1 MQITLL
7 MVMVMVMA
15 VIMGMCVGMAVVMRV
30 GMIMMM
36 VVGVIIPLMAY
47 GRPHPVVVVM
57 DVPLMVIV
65 VVNDQGAR
73 CALLVVMMVMGVMSM
88 MMVVLMTMFMVMF
101 MSMFVMMLMIVFM
114 AGDPRLAASAYA
126 THINLPR
133 CR

>member
-1 MQITLL
+1 ML
-7 MVMVMVMA
+7 MVMVM
-15 VIMGMCVGMAVVMRV
+15 GMAMMMRV

-36 VVGVIIPLMAY
+36 VMGVIMVVLMRLIIPLVAH
-47 GRPHPVVVVM
+47 GSPHPVVVVM
-57 DVPLMVIV
+57 DIPLMVIV

-73 CALLVVMMVMGVMSM
+73 RALLM
-88 MMVVLMTMFMVMF
+88 VLMV
-101 MSMFVMMLMIVFM
+101 LMIVGVGMVVFIFM

>member
-1 MQITLL
+1 
-7 MVMVMVMA
+7 
-15 VIMGMCVGMAVVMRV
+15 MGMRVGMAVVMRV

-36 VVGVIIPLMAY
+36 VMGVIMVVLMGVIMPLMAY
-47 GRPHPVVVVM
+47 GSLHPVVVVM
-57 DVPLMVIV
+57 DIPLMVIV

-73 CALLVVMMVMGVMSM
+73 CTLLMVMMVMGVMTM
-88 MMVVLMTMFMVMF
+88 MMAVLMPMFMVMF
-101 MSMFVMMLMIVFM
+101 MFVMMLMIVLM

>member
-1 MQITLL
+1 

-15 VIMGMCVGMAVVMRV
+15 VIMGMRVGMAVFMRV

-36 VVGVIIPLMAY
+36 VVGVIMTLVAY
-47 GRPHPVVVVM
+47 GSPYPVVVVM
-57 DVPLMVIV
+57 DIPLMVIV

-73 CALLVVMMVMGVMSM
+73 RTLFVGMMVMGVMSM

-101 MSMFVMMLMIVFM
+101 MFVMMLMIVLM

>member
-1 MQITLL
+1 
-7 MVMVMVMA
+7 
-15 VIMGMCVGMAVVMRV
+15 MGMRVGMAVLMRV

-36 VVGVIIPLMAY
+36 VVGVIMVVIVWMIMTLVAHGSPY
-47 GRPHPVVVVM
+47 PVVVVM
-57 DVPLMVIV
+57 DIPLMVIV

-73 CALLVVMMVMGVMSM
+73 RTLFVGMMVMGVMSM

-101 MSMFVMMLMIVFM
+101 MFVMMLMIVLM

>member
-1 MQITLL
+1 
-7 MVMVMVMA
+7 MVMIMVMA
-15 VIMGMCVGMAVVMRV
+15 VIMGMRVGMAVLMRL

-36 VVGVIIPLMAY
+36 VVGVIMTLVAY
-47 GRPHPVVVVM
+47 GSSHPVVVVM
-57 DVPLMVIV
+57 DIPLMVIV

-73 CALLVVMMVMGVMSM
+73 CALLVIMMVMGVMSM

-101 MSMFVMMLMIVFM
+101 MIVLM

>member
-1 MQITLL
+1 
-7 MVMVMVMA
+7 MVMVMA
-15 VIMGMCVGMAVVMRV
+15 VIMGMRVGMAVVMRV

-36 VVGVIIPLMAY
+36 VVGVIVMVLMTLCSHW
-47 GRPHPVVVVM
+47 RPYPVVVVM
-57 DVPLMVIV
+57 DIPLMVVV

-101 MSMFVMMLMIVFM
+101 MFVMMLMIVLM
-114 AGDPRLAASAYA
+114 AGNPRLAASAYA

>member
-1 MQITLL
+1 
-7 MVMVMVMA
+7 
-15 VIMGMCVGMAVVMRV
+15 MGMRVGMAVLMRV

-36 VVGVIIPLMAY
+36 VVGVIMVVIVWMIMTLVAHGSPY
-47 GRPHPVVVVM
+47 PVVVVM
-57 DVPLMVIV
+57 DIPLMVIV

-73 CALLVVMMVMGVMSM
+73 RTLFVGMMV
-88 MMVVLMTMFMVMF
+88 VVLMTMFMVMF
-101 MSMFVMMLMIVFM
+101 MLVIVLM

>member
-1 MQITLL
+1 MP
-7 MVMVMVMA
+7 VV
-15 VIMGMCVGMAVVMRV
+15 MGMAMMMRV

-36 VVGVIIPLMAY
+36 VMGVIMVVLMRLIMTLVAHRCPY
-47 GRPHPVVVVM
+47 TMVVVM
-57 DVPLMVIV
+57 DIPLMVVV
-65 VVNDQGAR
+65 VVNDQSTW
-73 CALLVVMMVMGVMSM
+73 CTLLVVMMVMRVMSM

-101 MSMFVMMLMIVFM
+101 MFVMMLMIVLM

>member
-1 MQITLL
+1 
-7 MVMVMVMA
+7 
-15 VIMGMCVGMAVVMRV
+15 MGMSVGMAVVMRV

-36 VVGVIIPLMAY
+36 VVGVIMVVLMKLIMTLMAY
-47 GRPHPVVVVM
+47 RSPHPVVVVM
-57 DVPLMVIV
+57 DIPLMVVV

-73 CALLVVMMVMGVMSM
+73 RTLFVGMMVMRVMSM
-88 MMVVLMTMFMVMF
+88 FMVVLVSVF
-101 MSMFVMMLMIVFM
+101 MIVGVGMVVIIFM

>member
-1 MQITLL
+1 
-7 MVMVMVMA
+7 MVMVMRMA
-15 VIMGMCVGMAVVMRV
+15 VVMSMTMVMRV

-36 VVGVIIPLMAY
+36 VVGVIVMELMTLCSHW
-47 GRPHPVVVVM
+47 RPYPVVVVM
-57 DVPLMVIV
+57 DIPLMVIV

-73 CALLVVMMVMGVMSM
+73 CALLMAMMVLSLMGMRVA
-88 MMVVLMTMFMVMF
+88 VLMFMVM
-101 MSMFVMMLMIVFM
+101 MVLMIVSVGVCMVVILFM

>member
-1 MQITLL
+1 
-7 MVMVMVMA
+7 
-15 VIMGMCVGMAVVMRV
+15 MGMRVGMVVVMRV

-36 VVGVIIPLMAY
+36 VMGVIMVVLMRLIMPLMAH
-47 GRPHPVVVVM
+47 GSPHPVVVVM
-57 DVPLMVIV
+57 DIPLMVIV

-73 CALLVVMMVMGVMSM
+73 RALLMGMLVMSLMSM
-88 MMVVLMTMFMVMF
+88 MMTVLMAMFMVL
-101 MSMFVMMLMIVFM
+101 VIVGVGMVVLIFM

>member
-1 MQITLL
+1 
-7 MVMVMVMA
+7 
-15 VIMGMCVGMAVVMRV
+15 MGMRVGMAVVMRV
-30 GMIMMM
+30 GMFMMM
-36 VVGVIIPLMAY
+36 VVGVIMVVLMRLIMTLMAH
-47 GRPHPVVVVM
+47 GSPHPVVVVM
-57 DVPLMVIV
+57 DIPLMVIV

-73 CALLVVMMVMGVMSM
+73 CTLLVVMMVMRVMSM

>member
-1 MQITLL
+1 
-7 MVMVMVMA
+7 MVMA
-15 VIMGMCVGMAVVMRV
+15 VIMGMRVGMAVVMRV

-36 VVGVIIPLMAY
+36 VVGVIMPLMAY
-47 GRPHPVVVVM
+47 GSPHPVVVMM
-57 DVPLMVIV
+57 DIPLMVIV

-73 CALLVVMMVMGVMSM
+73 CALLVIMMVMGVMSM
-88 MMVVLMTMFMVMF
+88 MMVVFMTMFMVMF
-101 MSMFVMMLMIVFM
+101 MFVMMLMIVLM

>member
-1 MQITLL
+1 
-7 MVMVMVMA
+7 MVMA
-15 VIMGMCVGMAVVMRV
+15 VIMGMRVGMAVVMRV

-36 VVGVIIPLMAY
+36 VVGVIVGVVMPLMAH
-47 GRPHPVVVVM
+47 GSPHPVVVVM
-57 DVPLMVIV
+57 DIPLMVIV

-101 MSMFVMMLMIVFM
+101 MFVLM

>member
-1 MQITLL
+1 
-7 MVMVMVMA
+7 
-15 VIMGMCVGMAVVMRV
+15 MGMRVGMAVVMRV
-30 GMIMMM
+30 AMFMMR
-36 VVGVIIPLMAY
+36 VVGVIMVVLMGVIMPLMAY
-47 GRPHPVVVVM
+47 GSPYPVVVVM
-57 DVPLMVIV
+57 DISLMVIV

-73 CALLVVMMVMGVMSM
+73 RTLFVGMMVMGVMSM

-101 MSMFVMMLMIVFM
+101 MFVMMLMIVLM